1 MWARNYFRDCK
12 TSVDYLKNL
21 KLQTKCF
28 QTKLYWPLPSNY
40 IQICS
45 LLKGKFYC
53 FVITLTVVCQSS
65 VPQIGRHWDEI
76 HTFFRP
82 LWDNEHFYFPIQQ
95 SQALLHERNP
105 ICHQFSFPCGTFLMG
120 LSWFLLILFFPG
132 HPTPPSNNLE
142 FSFQKYQ
149 PGGYSFSVLPTPVT

>member
-76 HTFFRP
+76 DQSISAACQIWQLTNSSPSYRYTCKGSRYFFLVEYFMHIYNITKIYLWLNTFM
-82 LWDNEHFYFPIQQ
+82 N
-95 SQALLHERNP
+95 
-105 ICHQFSFPCGTFLMG
+105 
-120 LSWFLLILFFPG
+120 
-132 HPTPPSNNLE
+132 
-142 FSFQKYQ
+142 
-149 PGGYSFSVLPTPVT
+149 